1 MKISKNN
8 GHNIKNFALA
18 APFLGRVPRLF
29 MPMPSGKRPINII
42 LDAESGHEKLRV
54 ELAEGLDSS
63 DQSVLL
69 VLIALAGIDSKIISS
84 ANTGPKSSL
93 LWNDLN
99 VSFDAETEQCALV
112 TTTQTD
118 ILKILGWNRSGH
130 EYNRLKKCLNRLK
143 NVSLLISKGERQWRS
158 GLLSYLINNTS
169 AIGGEDIVYVVLNSK
184 IAKALDG
191 GQYARICLEERR
203 SLSSNIAQLLHTWL
217 SFNINHGYHLSP
229 YIDTLVQRIWG
240 EPCKLHQSKS
250 KTEYEKKEIRRKR
263 AEIVTALKQL
273 SELDGWRV
281 RFNDKVGSN
290 RQVEVKRLRVI
301 NGAVEKSNP

>member
-8 GHNIKNFALA
+8 DHNVKNFALA
-18 APFLGRVPRLF
+18 APFLGRIPGLF
-29 MPMPSGKRPINII
+29 MPMPSGKRPINIK
-42 LDAESGHEKLRV
+42 LDIESGHERLCA

-69 VLIALAGIDSKIISS
+69 ALIALAGIESKIISS
-84 ANTGPKSSL
+84 ANTGPKSTL
-93 LWNDLN
+93 LWNNLN

-118 ILKILGWNRSGH
+118 ILNILGWNRSGH
-130 EYNRLKKCLNRLK
+130 EYNRLKKCLNRLN
-143 NVSLLISKGERQWRS
+143 NVNLLIFKGERKWRS

-169 AIGGEDIVYVVLNSK
+169 VIGEEDVVYVVLNSK
-184 IAKALDG
+184 IAYAVDG

-203 SLSSNIAQLLHTWL
+203 LLSSNIAKLLHAWL

-240 EPCKLHQSKS
+240 EPYKPHQPKS
-250 KTEYEKKEIRRKR
+250 KTEYEKKR
-263 AEIVTALKQL
+263 
-273 SELDGWRV
+273 
-281 RFNDKVGSN
+281 
-290 RQVEVKRLRVI
+290 
-301 NGAVEKSNP
+301 

>member
-8 GHNIKNFALA
+8 YHNIKNFALA

-42 LDAESGHEKLRV
+42 LDAESGHERLRV

-69 VLIALAGIDSKIISS
+69 ALIALAGIDSKIISS

-118 ILKILGWNRSGH
+118 ILNILGWNRSGH

-143 NVSLLISKGERQWRS
+143 NVSLLIFKGERKWRS

-169 AIGGEDIVYVVLNSK
+169 VIGEEDVVYVVLNSK
-184 IAKALDG
+184 IAKSVDG
-191 GQYARICLEERR
+191 GNTL
-203 SLSSNIAQLLHTWL
+203 
-217 SFNINHGYHLSP
+217 GY
-229 YIDTLVQRIWG
+229 V
-240 EPCKLHQSKS
+240 
-250 KTEYEKKEIRRKR
+250 
-263 AEIVTALKQL
+263 
-273 SELDGWRV
+273 
-281 RFNDKVGSN
+281 
-290 RQVEVKRLRVI
+290 
-301 NGAVEKSNP
+301 

>member
-118 ILKILGWNRSGH
+118 ILNILGWNRSGH

-229 YIDTLVQRIWG
+229 YIDTLV
-240 EPCKLHQSKS
+240 
-250 KTEYEKKEIRRKR
+250 
-263 AEIVTALKQL
+263 
-273 SELDGWRV
+273 
-281 RFNDKVGSN
+281 
-290 RQVEVKRLRVI
+290 
-301 NGAVEKSNP
+301 

>member
-118 ILKILGWNRSGH
+118 ILNILGWNRSGH

>member
-1 MKISKNN
+1 
-8 GHNIKNFALA
+8 
-18 APFLGRVPRLF
+18 

-118 ILKILGWNRSGH
+118 ILNILGWNRSGH

>member
-118 ILKILGWNRSGH
+118 ILNILGWNRSGH
-130 EYNRLKKCLNRLK
+130 EYNRLKKCLNRLR
-143 NVSLLISKGERQWRS
+143 NVNLLISKGERKWRS

>member
-1 MKISKNN
+1 M
-8 GHNIKNFALA
+8 
-18 APFLGRVPRLF
+18 
-29 MPMPSGKRPINII
+29 
-42 LDAESGHEKLRV
+42 
-54 ELAEGLDSS
+54 AEGLDSS

-69 VLIALAGIDSKIISS
+69 ALIALAGIESKIISS
-84 ANTGPKSSL
+84 ANTGPKSTL
-93 LWNDLN
+93 LWNNLN

-118 ILKILGWNRSGH
+118 ILNILGWNRSGH
-130 EYNRLKKCLNRLK
+130 EYNRLKKCLNRLNK
-143 NVSLLISKGERQWRS
+143 VNLLIFKGERKWRS

-169 AIGGEDIVYVVLNSK
+169 VIGEEDVVYVVLNSK
-184 IAKALDG
+184 IAYAVDG

-203 SLSSNIAQLLHTWL
+203 LLSSNIAKLLHAWL

-240 EPCKLHQSKS
+240 EPCKPHQSKS

>member
-8 GHNIKNFALA
+8 DHNVKNFALA
-18 APFLGRVPRLF
+18 APFLGRIPGLF

-118 ILKILGWNRSGH
+118 ILNILGWNRSGH

-184 IAKALDG
+184 IARALDG

-240 EPCKLHQSKS
+240 EPCKPHQSKS

>member
-118 ILKILGWNRSGH
+118 ILNILGWNRSGH
-130 EYNRLKKCLNRLK
+130 EYNRLKKCLNRLR
-143 NVSLLISKGERQWRS
+143 NVNLLISKGERKWRS

-250 KTEYEKKEIRRKR
+250 KTQYEKKEIRRKR

>member
-93 LWNDLN
+93 LWSDLN

-118 ILKILGWNRSGH
+118 ILNILGWNRSGH